1 VSQFGLVELLH
12 NLGTPF
18 FICELNQTPTVI
30 FPVHVNYGEMGAID
44 DFDYFKE
51 KFNKSHKII
60 RLDVVIDENNS
71 IEVIKE
77 VIVCDLVSTRYL
89 N

>member
-1 VSQFGLVELLH
+1 
-12 NLGTPF
+12 
-18 FICELNQTPTVI
+18 
-30 FPVHVNYGEMGAID
+30 MGAID